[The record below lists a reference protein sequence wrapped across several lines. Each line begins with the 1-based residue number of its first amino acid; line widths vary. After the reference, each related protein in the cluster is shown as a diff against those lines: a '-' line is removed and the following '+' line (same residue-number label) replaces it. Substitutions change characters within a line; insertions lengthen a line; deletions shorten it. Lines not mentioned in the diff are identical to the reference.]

1 MKAQESHKMTN
12 EEIAEELRRLS
23 RKLFDLRS
31 QTVTEK
37 VEDVSQFTK
46 MRRDIARLQ
55 TERRAREIAQQNEKA
70 NA

>member
-1 MKAQESHKMTN
+1 MKAQEAHKMTN

-31 QTVTEK
+31 QSVTEK

-55 TERRAREIAQQNEKA
+55 TERRAREIAQNEKA

>member
-1 MKAQESHKMTN
+1 MKAQETHKMSD
-12 EEIAEELRRLS
+12 EEITVELRRLS

-46 MRRDIARLQ
+46 MRRDIARLK
-55 TERRAREIAQQNEKA
+55 TERRARELNGAQS
-70 NA
+70 

>member
-1 MKAQESHKMTN
+1 MNASETHKLSD
-12 EEIAEELRRLS
+12 EEITVELRRLS
-23 RKLFDLRS
+23 RKIYDLRS

-55 TERRAREIAQQNEKA
+55 TERRARTLASQKA

>member
-1 MKAQESHKMTN
+1 MKASETHKLTD
-12 EEIAEELRRLS
+12 EEIGVELRRLS

-31 QTVTEK
+31 QSVTEK

-46 MRRDIARLQ
+46 MRRDIARLK
-55 TERRAREIAQQNEKA
+55 TERRARELAAQNKA

>member
-12 EEIAEELRRLS
+12 EEIAEELLRLS

-46 MRRDIARLQ
+46 MRRDIARLK